1 MLETQIWA
9 PEADIQAQIFDCDGD
24 LLPMTLEYIDIPDIF
39 RNTPEGFDLIY
50 ALEKTD
56 KLDLFAVK
64 TV

>member
-1 MLETQIWA
+1 
-9 PEADIQAQIFDCDGD
+9 
-24 LLPMTLEYIDIPDIF
+24 MTLEYIDIPDIF